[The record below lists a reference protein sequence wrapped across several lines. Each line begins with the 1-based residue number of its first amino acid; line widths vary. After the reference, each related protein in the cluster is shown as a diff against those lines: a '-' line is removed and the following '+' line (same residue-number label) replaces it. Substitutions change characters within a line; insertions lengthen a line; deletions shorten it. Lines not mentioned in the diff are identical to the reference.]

1 MRIFRIIAVALMM
14 ATTLTLS
21 AKTEQKA
28 IYMFGLSASFND
40 STVYFTPIQQVDSA
54 YINPKSGFLT
64 GRAEYSNQLRYYM
77 RGRGVAN
84 PTCVTFFSSDRKKIE
99 KKYIKVKEKYTG
111 KKAKKQYF
119 VRQLENTDFSFEAVK
134 PEEAP
139 VIVVGK

>member
-1 MRIFRIIAVALMM
+1 MRIFRIIAVALLM

-21 AKTEQKA
+21 AKDEHKA

-54 YINPKSGFLT
+54 YINPKNGFLT
-64 GRAEYSNQLRYYM
+64 GRSEYSNQLRYYM

-99 KKYIKVKEKYTG
+99 KKYLKLKEKYAG

-119 VRQLENTDFSFEAVK
+119 VRQLENTDFSFQAVK
-134 PEEAP
+134 PEEAT